1 MAEAIFRGVHRWF
14 KSNPPPGTIFARSSS
29 GEVTIER
36 TVQVVRGDTL
46 SGIAA
51 KYAVSVDELMR
62 SNSLSSKTITVGQV
76 LIIPESG

>member
-1 MAEAIFRGVHRWF
+1 M
-14 KSNPPPGTIFARSSS
+14 K
-29 GEVTIER
+29 
-36 TVQVVRGDTL
+36 VVRGDTL

-62 SNSLSSKTITVGQV
+62 SNSLSSKTIKVGQV